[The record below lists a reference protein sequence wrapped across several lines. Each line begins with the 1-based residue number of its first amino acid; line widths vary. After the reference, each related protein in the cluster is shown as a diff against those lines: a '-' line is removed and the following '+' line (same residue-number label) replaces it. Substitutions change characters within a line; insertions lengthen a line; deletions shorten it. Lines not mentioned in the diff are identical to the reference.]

1 MIRQSLWLLLSVLLC
16 FGAPLQAHQMKTA
29 ITKLLFNDRSGQLE
43 VMHRFYLHD
52 AEHAVK
58 HLQGKAADIHQQE
71 AARAQFADY
80 VATHFSLTLNGEP
93 LQLKLL
99 GSELDGRHI
108 WVYQEIALPKAEL
121 NTLSVR
127 HDSLMNIWPA
137 QINVVNLEG
146 RGQVRTL
153 KLSKQEPQQS
163 FHFSA
168 EAKPDS
174 PAQH

>member
-1 MIRQSLWLLLSVLLC
+1 MMRQSLWLLLSALLC
-16 FGAPLQAHQMKTA
+16 FAAPLQAHQMKTA

-58 HLQGKAADIHQQE
+58 HLQDKAADIHQQE
-71 AARAQFADY
+71 AVRAEFAAY
-80 VATHFSLTLNGEP
+80 VAAHFKLILNGEL
-93 LQLKLL
+93 LQLQLL

-121 NTLSVR
+121 KNLSVR
-127 HDSLMNIWPA
+127 HDALMDIWPA

-146 RGQVRTL
+146 RGPVRTL
-153 KLSKQEPQQS
+153 KLSKQQPVQR
-163 FHFSA
+163 FDF
-168 EAKPDS
+168 
-174 PAQH
+174 PANTH

>member
-1 MIRQSLWLLLSVLLC
+1 MMRQTLWLVLSALLC
-16 FGAPLQAHQMKTA
+16 FCAPLQAHQMKTA

-58 HLQGKAADIHQQE
+58 HLQGKAADIHKEE
-71 AARAQFADY
+71 AARAQFAAY
-80 VATHFSLTLNGEP
+80 VASHFQLTLNDEP

-108 WVYQEIALPKAEL
+108 WVYQEIALPKAAL
-121 NTLSVR
+121 KTLSVR
-127 HDSLMNIWPA
+127 HDSLMSIWPA

-146 RGQVRTL
+146 RGPVRTL
-153 KLSKQEPQQS
+153 KLSKPAPEQS
-163 FHFSA
+163 FDFPATAGSA
-168 EAKPDS
+168 P
-174 PAQH
+174 

>member
-1 MIRQSLWLLLSVLLC
+1 MMRPLWLVLSFTVLFFC
-16 FGAPLQAHQMKTA
+16 APLQAHQMKTA

-58 HLQGKAADIHQQE
+58 HLQGKTADIHQQE

-163 FHFSA
+163 FNFSA

>member
-1 MIRQSLWLLLSVLLC
+1 MMQRSFWLLLTALLC
-16 FGAPLQAHQMKTA
+16 FCAPLQAHQMKTA

-71 AARAQFADY
+71 AVRAEFAAY
-80 VATHFSLTLNGEP
+80 VSEHFTLTLNGEALP
-93 LQLKLL
+93 LQLL
-99 GSELDGRHI
+99 GAELDGRHI

-121 NTLSVR
+121 KTLSVR
-127 HDSLMNIWPA
+127 HDALMNIWPA

-146 RGQVRTL
+146 RGPVRTL
-153 KLSKQEPQQS
+153 KLSKQEPEQR
-163 FHFSA
+163 FEFSA
-168 EAKPDS
+168 Q
-174 PAQH
+174 AQ